1 MTEIYSDD
9 DLLRIRESNKFL
21 EMKIPSKVVERNV
34 AISAAIETMKS
45 KELTNENLI
54 RDLREKVSTL
64 EKQSDDSHMNAV
76 ILDLKRGK
84 HMSDEDYRKK
94 VSALEKRCIGT
105 DGETDYAGFTGSTN
119 DMSKRPFDITPRR
132 TRSGSYH
139 EPVDSRKFPHVSD
152 KPLPVPSG
160 LREKISELE
169 YENVVKRGKTMSDEK
184 FSSLEKSE
192 KDYADFAGSTK
203 LDCIINHK
211 SKRTLDSRSE
221 SYHDCMYGP
230 GNACMCPPASD
241 KPLHTSAPFN
251 RPPRYGQSI
260 YSSAPRTVPPPL
272 VPINNNFSS
281 ISNMFGCNCSR
292 LKKCTCVDVKGYSS
306 VTGDEAC

>member
-45 KELTNENLI
+45 KELTNEKLI

-64 EKQSDDSHMNAV
+64 EKQCDDSHMNAV

-105 DGETDYAGFTGSTN
+105 NGETDYAGFTGST
-119 DMSKRPFDITPRR
+119 SKQPVDITPRR

-139 EPVDSRKFPHVSD
+139 EPVDC
-152 KPLPVPSG
+152 
-160 LREKISELE
+160 
-169 YENVVKRGKTMSDEK
+169 T
-184 FSSLEKSE
+184 
-192 KDYADFAGSTK
+192 
-203 LDCIINHK
+203 C
-211 SKRTLDSRSE
+211 
-221 SYHDCMYGP
+221 GP
-230 GNACMCPPASD
+230 GNSCMCPPASD
-241 KPLHTSAPFN
+241 KQLHASAPFN
-251 RPPRYGQSI
+251 RPPSYGQTI

>member
-21 EMKIPSKVVERNV
+21 EMKIPSKVV

-45 KELTNENLI
+45 KELTNEKLI

-64 EKQSDDSHMNAV
+64 EKQCDESHKNAV
-76 ILDLKRGK
+76 ILDLKQ
-84 HMSDEDYRKK
+84 MSVEDNQELRKK

-105 DGETDYAGFTGSTN
+105 NGERDYAGFTAL
-119 DMSKRPFDITPRR
+119 DITPHRI
-132 TRSGSYH
+132 RSGSYH
-139 EPVDSRKFPHVSD
+139 EPVDSRKFPPSSD
-152 KPLPVPSG
+152 KPLPIPNGKSIRD
-160 LREKISELE
+160 L
-169 YENVVKRGKTMSDEK
+169 YENQCIDNVVTRDFKRGKTMADET
-184 FSSLEKSE
+184 FLSLENSE
-192 KDYADFAGSTK
+192 KDYAGFAGNTK
-203 LDCIINHK
+203 LDRIINHK
-211 SKRTLDSRSE
+211 SKCTTLRRSG
-221 SYHDCMYGP
+221 SYHEPDDCICGP
-230 GNACMCPPASD
+230 GNACIPPPASD

-292 LKKCTCVDVKGYSS
+292 LKKCTCVDIKGYSS